1 MKTIAPTQLHR
12 LLTNPSNLALL
23 DGRTPVEY
31 AAFVRVGLGFAGIT
45 DFRGKGLL
53 LTKLPWNARKLA

>member
-12 LLTNPSNLALL
+12 LLTNPSDLALL
-23 DGRTPVEY
+23 DVRTPVEY
-31 AAFVRVGLGFAGIT
+31 AAFVGVGIT